1 MSRCLWALQSPS
13 GSLKNNFDG
22 TPLLYRRRRDALH
35 VARLQR
41 QRNGRRYA
49 VIAMTLRLRD
59 TDADAGADTGADAT
73 VNAANGAGE
82 TSCIAGRSS

>member
-1 MSRCLWALQSPS
+1 MSRCLWTLQSPS

-41 QRNGRRYA
+41 QRHGRRYA
-49 VIAMTLRLRD
+49 VIAVTLRLRD
-59 TDADAGADTGADAT
+59 ADTDTDADTGADAAFN
-73 VNAANGAGE
+73 VASGAGE
-82 TSCIAGRSS
+82 TSCIAGKSS